1 MTHWRSEYRAAVRAA
16 LQARPRFA
24 DVDVLPIWPGTV
36 DDETLPVIG
45 VVTPNE
51 PVARDSEASTTRRT
65 LLQVALRRIGGVDVE
80 DQLDLDSDEIEATVL
95 GALRSPTL
103 RVQLEDLSIVSDSR
117 AHSYV
122 GTLVMSFR
130 LHSWQ
135 PEVTHP

>member
-1 MTHWRSEYRAAVRAA
+1 MPHWRSEYRAAVRAA

-51 PVARDSEASTTRRT
+51 PVARDSEGSTTRRT

-80 DQLDLDSDEIEATVL
+80 DQLDIDSEEIEATVL

-130 LHSWQ
+130 LQSWR